1 MNIKL
6 KYLKFHNFLSFQ
18 DGELGFNSSGYT
30 LVQGKNKNVSDMAV
44 SNGSGKSSIFE
55 AISWCITGELVR
67 GSKSVKRLSSDE
79 KDPCWVSLE
88 FDIDDNKYGLCRQSN
103 PSKLQFIV
111 NGKDISGKGIRD
123 TEKILQEYLP
133 NLNSSLIGSVMILGQ
148 GLPQRFSNNTPS
160 GRKEV
165 LETLSNSDVM
175 IYDLKDRISR
185 RANELSEKDTDLKN
199 SRLKLITQK
208 EMKEKEVLS
217 AKDKINNLPP
227 IDNITANIN
236 SLNLEIKS
244 LTSEIK
250 NTSSKIDDLS
260 IQKDAYQL
268 RKSNLMNQK
277 TNHITEE
284 VHDYDIKLAELK
296 EQQIE
301 YQTIIKSKQSEV
313 TRLKNIKDVCPTCG
327 QKLPGV
333 EKVDTTNLENE
344 IDSIKNLLSE
354 TINEFNYINEIR
366 QNVIL
371 VLSNSFD
378 ADIQSVTD
386 KINSFDDEIK
396 DLSSFVNNAN
406 NKLRNES
413 IELSRLQSELTNRE
427 KYINELSASIDD
439 GNKFIEQVSNEI
451 LYINNNEEEL
461 QKHIDVIQKMK
472 TIVNRDFRGYLLSSV
487 IDFINR
493 KAKEY
498 AQEVFETDK
507 LDFSLN
513 GNSIDICYAGKEY
526 SNLSGGERQK
536 IDLIIQFAIRDMLCK
551 YLGFSS
557 NIIVVDELFDNLDS
571 VGCEKIL
578 NLISSKLTDVE
589 NIYIITHHADI
600 PIPFDNILLVTKG
613 EDGISRIN

>member
-103 PSKLQFIV
+103 PSKLQFIA

-165 LETLSNSDVM
+165 LETLSNSDAM

-185 RANELSEKDTDLKN
+185 RANELSEKDADLKN

-208 EMKEKEVLS
+208 EMKEKEVSS
-217 AKDKINNLPP
+217 AKDKISNLPP
-227 IDNITANIN
+227 IDDITTKIN
-236 SLNLEIKS
+236 NLDLEIK
-244 LTSEIK
+244 TIADEIK
-250 NTSSKIDDLS
+250 GASSKIDDLS
-260 IQKDAYQL
+260 IQKDAYQMQ
-268 RKSNLMNQK
+268 KSNLMNQK
-277 TNHITEE
+277 MDEISEE
-284 VHDYDIKLAELK
+284 VHDYDVKLAELK

-301 YQTIIKSKQSEV
+301 YQTMIKSKQSEV
-313 TRLKNIKDVCPTCG
+313 TRLKNVKDVCPTCG

-333 EKVDTTNLENE
+333 EKVDTANLENE

-354 TINEFNYINEIR
+354 TIDEFNRVNEIR

-378 ADIQSVTD
+378 ADIQSATD
-386 KINSFDDEIK
+386 KINGFDDEIK
-396 DLSSFVNNAN
+396 DLSSFVSNAN

-413 IELSRLQSELTNRE
+413 VELSRLQAEIANRE
-427 KYINELSASIDD
+427 KYINELNASIDD
-439 GNKFIEQVSNEI
+439 GNKFIEHVSNEI

-472 TIVNRDFRGYLLSSV
+472 TIINRDFRGYLLSSV

-513 GNSIDICYAGKEY
+513 GNSIDICYDGKEY

-536 IDLIIQFAIRDMLCK
+536 VDLIVQFAIRDMLCK

-589 NIYIITHHADI
+589 NIYIITHHSDI

-613 EDGISRIN
+613 EDGISRLN